1 MLIRYRKVENLQKT
15 TKYAILLVIS
25 IDGGIKMNDLS
36 ITACS
41 FHTRKKNKKGI
52 EGICSLNKP
61 KLYKDKEKKEEKE
74 FPNFM
79 EVFMDFWGRHG
90 EYNNY
95 IEEQKLFSFD
105 KSVKIAGEEANYMYF
120 MGKINSGAYGIES
133 EITDIE
139 TNEVVYKK
147 KDKDAD
153 IKPFYFFLAIP
164 KKNDKYEVEKGIII
178 FQNIGVYGIKT
189 ITMNYLKE
197 YLAEY
202 FNISIYSG
210 NICPEVFVER
220 LLKDSKINKLT
231 VVKNNISNDTSDN
244 IGIGYGK
251 QEVSYSKLIMK
262 DSMKE
267 KLINFIKS
275 QNRIFELEDSKY
287 DQVKV
292 NVEDAAGRVR
302 TINLNNINNLSIIES
317 LPKEIR
323 LPNGYPDQEKIL
335 EHFKKVTDG
344 YMEKMIFKITN

>member
-1 MLIRYRKVENLQKT
+1 
-15 TKYAILLVIS
+15 
-25 IDGGIKMNDLS
+25 MNDLS

-61 KLYKDKEKKEEKE
+61 KLYKDKEKGEEKG

-79 EVFMDFWGRHG
+79 EVFMDFWERYG
-90 EYNNY
+90 EYTNY

-105 KSVKIAGEEANYMYF
+105 KSVKIEDEEVNYKYF

-133 EITDIE
+133 EITNIE
-139 TNEVVYKK
+139 TNKVVYKK

-153 IKPFYFFLAIP
+153 IKPFYFFLVIP

-197 YLAEY
+197 YLIKY

-210 NICPEVFVER
+210 NICPEIFVER
-220 LLKDSKINKLT
+220 LLKDNKINKLI
-231 VVKNNISNDTSDN
+231 VVKNNTSSDVSDN

-262 DSMKE
+262 DSMKQ
-267 KLINFIKS
+267 KLINFSKNK
-275 QNRIFELEDSKY
+275 NRMFELEDSKY

-292 NVEDAAGRVR
+292 NVEDTNGRVR

-317 LPKEIR
+317 VPKEIR
-323 LPNGYPDQEKIL
+323 LPNGYPDQEKML
-335 EHFKKVTDG
+335 EYFKKVTDE